1 MFRKI
6 LIANRGEIA
15 VRVIQACRDMGIISV
30 AVYSEADREAL
41 HAQLADESICIGP
54 ARAKDSYLNM
64 DNILAAA
71 LGVGADAIHPGF
83 GFLSENAAFA
93 RKCEEAGIVFIGP
106 SPETMEKMGDK
117 IAARETALQAGAPVV
132 PGSHGAVATYEEAE
146 AIAKEIGFP
155 VMIKASAGGGGR
167 GIRKVDALE
176 ALQHH
181 FLSASAEAEAAF
193 GDGSLYIEKFVENPR
208 HIEFQILAD
217 SQGTV
222 VHLFERECSI
232 QRRHQKL
239 LEESP
244 SPFLDEELRQKMGQ
258 SAIAIAKACN
268 SCNAGTIEFL
278 VDKDRNFYFCE
289 MNTRIQVEHP
299 VTESVTG
306 VDLVVEQ
313 IRIAAGEPISFAQ
326 EDIAQRGHAIE
337 CRINAEDYTRDFM
350 PCPGTSIGLHTPS
363 GPGVRVDAAVYQGC
377 TISPFYDSMLSKLI
391 VTGSTRKQAIA
402 RMKRALAEY
411 LFEGI
416 ITNIDFQLKII
427 DTEEFIQG
435 DYDTGFI
442 ERSNLVPVRGE

>member
-41 HAQLADESICIGP
+41 HAQLADESVCIGP

-64 DNILAAA
+64 DNIITAA
-71 LGVGADAIHPGF
+71 LGVGAEAIHPGF

-93 RKCEEAGIVFIGP
+93 RKCREAGIVFIGP

-117 IAARETALQAGAPVV
+117 IAARETALKAGAPVV
-132 PGSHGAVATYEEAE
+132 PGSHGAVGSYEEAE
-146 AIAKEIGFP
+146 AIAREIGFP

-167 GIRKVDALE
+167 GIRKVDRME
-176 ALQHH
+176 DLQHH
-181 FLSASAEAEAAF
+181 FLSAAAEAEAAF
-193 GDGSLYIEKFVENPR
+193 GDGSLYIEKFVANPR

-217 SQGTV
+217 SQGMV

-244 SPFLDEELRQKMGQ
+244 SPFLDEDLRQKMGA
-258 SAIAIAKACN
+258 SAIAIAKACHY
-268 SCNAGTIEFL
+268 CNAGTIEFL
-278 VDKDRNFYFCE
+278 VDDKRNYYFCE

-313 IRIAAGEPISFAQ
+313 IRIAAGEPISFVQ
-326 EDIAQRGHAIE
+326 EDIVQRGHAIE

-350 PCPGTSIGLHTPS
+350 PCPGTIIGLHTPG
-363 GPGVRVDAAVYQGC
+363 GPGVRVDSAVYQGC

-402 RMKRALAEY
+402 RMKRALA
-411 LFEGI
+411 L
-416 ITNIDFQLKII
+416 TNIC
-427 DTEEFIQG
+427 
-435 DYDTGFI
+435 
-442 ERSNLVPVRGE
+442 VC

>member
-15 VRVIQACRDMGIISV
+15 VRVIRACRDMGIISV

-41 HAQLADESICIGP
+41 HAQLADESVCIGP

-93 RKCEEAGIVFIGP
+93 RKCREAGIVFIGP

-117 IAARETALQAGAPVV
+117 IAARETALRAGAPVV
-132 PGSHGAVATYEEAE
+132 PGSHGAVNSYEEAE
-146 AIAKEIGFP
+146 AIAKDIGFP

-167 GIRKVDALE
+167 GIRKVDALGE
-176 ALQHH
+176 LQHH
-181 FLSASAEAEAAF
+181 FLSAAAEAEAAF

-244 SPFLDEELRQKMGQ
+244 SPFLDEDLRQKMGD
-258 SAIAIAKACN
+258 SAIAIAKACGY
-268 SCNAGTIEFL
+268 CNAGTIEFL
-278 VDKDRNFYFCE
+278 VDSNRNYYFCE

-306 VDLVVEQ
+306 IDLVVAQ
-313 IRIAAGEPISFAQ
+313 IRIAAGEPIPFCQ
-326 EDIAQRGHAIE
+326 EELGQRGHAIE

-350 PCPGTSIGLHTPS
+350 PCPGRIIGLHTPG
-363 GPGVRVDAAVYQGC
+363 GPGVRVDSAVYQGC

-391 VTGSTRKQAIA
+391 VCGSTRKQAIA

-416 ITNIDFQLKII
+416 TTNIDFQLKII
-427 DTEEFIQG
+427 DTPEFLNG

-442 ERSNLVPVRGE
+442 ERSGLLPVRGE

>member
-41 HAQLADESICIGP
+41 HAQLADESVCIGP

-64 DNILAAA
+64 DNIIAAA
-71 LGVGADAIHPGF
+71 LGVGAEAVHPGF

-93 RKCEEAGIVFIGP
+93 RKCKEAGLVFIGP

-117 IAARETALQAGAPVV
+117 IAARETALAAGAPVV
-132 PGSHGAVATYEEAE
+132 PGSHGAVATYAEAE
-146 AIAKEIGFP
+146 SIAREIGFP

-167 GIRKVDALE
+167 GIRKVDRLE
-176 ALQHH
+176 DLQHH
-181 FLSASAEAEAAF
+181 FLSAAAEAEAAF

-244 SPFLDEELRQKMGQ
+244 SPFLTEELRQKMGA

-268 SCNAGTIEFL
+268 YCNAGTIEFL
-278 VDKDRNFYFCE
+278 VDNNRNYYFCE

-326 EDIAQRGHAIE
+326 EDIVQRGHAIE
-337 CRINAEDYTRDFM
+337 CRINAEDYTKDFM
-350 PCPGTSIGLHTPS
+350 PCPGTIIGLHTPG
-363 GPGVRVDAAVYQGC
+363 GPGVRVDSAVYQGC

-427 DTEEFIQG
+427 DTPEFIAG

-442 ERSNLVPVRGE
+442 ERSNLLAK

>member
-41 HAQLADESICIGP
+41 HAQLSDESICIGP

-64 DNILAAA
+64 DNIITAA

-117 IAARETALQAGAPVV
+117 IAARETALKAGAPVV
-132 PGSHGAVATYEEAE
+132 PGSHGAVGSYEEAE
-146 AIAKEIGFP
+146 TIAAEIGFP

-167 GIRKVDALE
+167 GIRKVDRMEDLR
-176 ALQHH
+176 HH
-181 FLSASAEAEAAF
+181 FLSAAAEAEAAF
-193 GDGSLYIEKFVENPR
+193 GDGSLYIEKFVANPR

-217 SQGTV
+217 RQGTV

-244 SPFLDEELRQKMGQ
+244 SPFLDENLRQKMGA

-268 SCNAGTIEFL
+268 YCNAGTIEFL
-278 VDKDRNFYFCE
+278 VDGNRNYYFCE

-313 IRIAAGEPISFAQ
+313 IRIAAGERISFAQ
-326 EDIAQRGHAIE
+326 EDIMQRGHAIE
-337 CRINAEDYTRDFM
+337 CRINAEDYTKDFM
-350 PCPGTSIGLHTPS
+350 PCPGTIIGLHTPS
-363 GPGVRVDAAVYQGC
+363 GPGVRVDSAVYQGC
-377 TISPFYDSMLSKLI
+377 TVSPFYDSMLSKLI

-427 DTEEFIQG
+427 DTPEFIAG

-442 ERSNLVPVRGE
+442 ERSNLLAK

>member
-41 HAQLADESICIGP
+41 HAQLADESVCIGP

-93 RKCEEAGIVFIGP
+93 RKCQEAGLVFIGP

-117 IAARETALQAGAPVV
+117 IAARETALKAGAPVV
-132 PGSHGAVATYEEAE
+132 PGSHGAVATYAEAE

-167 GIRKVDALE
+167 GIRKVDRLE
-176 ALQHH
+176 DLQHH
-181 FLSASAEAEAAF
+181 FLSAAAEAEAAF

-244 SPFLDEELRQKMGQ
+244 SPFLTEELRQKMGA

-268 SCNAGTIEFL
+268 YCNAGTIEFL
-278 VDKDRNFYFCE
+278 VDNNRNYYFCE

-313 IRIAAGEPISFAQ
+313 IRIAAGEPISFVQ
-326 EDIAQRGHAIE
+326 EDIVQRGHAIE

-350 PCPGTSIGLHTPS
+350 PCPGTIIGLHTPS
-363 GPGVRVDAAVYQGC
+363 GPGVRVDSAVYQGC

-411 LFEGI
+411 IFEGI
-416 ITNIDFQLKII
+416 TTNIDFQLKII
-427 DTEEFIQG
+427 DTPEFIAG

-442 ERSNLVPVRGE
+442 ERSNLLTK

>member
-1 MFRKI
+1 MFKKI

-64 DNILAAA
+64 DNIITAA

-83 GFLSENAAFA
+83 GFLSENAVFA
-93 RKCEEAGIVFIGP
+93 RKCQEAGIVFIGP

-117 IAARETALQAGAPVV
+117 IAARETALKAGAPVV
-132 PGSHGAVATYEEAE
+132 PGSHGAVGSYEEAE

-167 GIRKVDALE
+167 GIRKVDRME
-176 ALQHH
+176 DLQHH
-181 FLSASAEAEAAF
+181 FLSAAAEAEAAF
-193 GDGSLYIEKFVENPR
+193 GDGSLYIEKFVANPR

-217 SQGTV
+217 SFGTV

-244 SPFLDEELRQKMGQ
+244 SPFLDEELRQKMGA

-268 SCNAGTIEFL
+268 YCNAGTIEFL
-278 VDKDRNFYFCE
+278 VDDNRNYYFCE

-326 EDIAQRGHAIE
+326 EDIVQRGHAIE

-350 PCPGTSIGLHTPS
+350 PCPGTIIGLHTPS
-363 GPGVRVDAAVYQGC
+363 GPGVRVDSAVYQGC
-377 TISPFYDSMLSKLI
+377 TVSPFYDSMLSKLI

-427 DTEEFIQG
+427 DTPEFIAG

-442 ERSNLVPVRGE
+442 ERSNLLAKS